1 MKDHFAN
8 SLVCAILSFMNTLH
22 IYPTSRAIRAEI
34 AAALENDA
42 FLPAYMRMDEFE
54 QRLVL
59 LPGKQRVDAMQ
70 RMLLLR
76 EASAFEAFE
85 GLKFDRKLVRFFGK
99 GEAIFRFFE
108 ELSGEKVD
116 FETLAQADA
125 YAEFGEHLEILET
138 LRENYRS
145 ILEARGLTDRCFIPE
160 NYQINSAFVQQY
172 ETIELHLEGYLSR
185 FELELLEQVAKETT
199 LLIHY
204 RTSAFTKKMQERFAE
219 MGIKLPDN
227 SEVCFD
233 LGRRTVV
240 SQRTVGEKLSVS
252 VKSVEEREAQVA
264 LALAQIEKMVQSGM
278 DPEKIALVLPDES
291 FKEHFMLFDRLGNL
305 NFAMGYDYRGGSV
318 YKKSDALF
326 RYLQTGEQ
334 EYVSLLERYG
344 MPKERYEGLNGAKKM
359 NIAAFFETLNALEL
373 LERSKARIE
382 ELRNDFLGL
391 FGGYEESLESWLFL
405 WLKALSSV
413 TTDDVRGGK
422 VTVLGVLETRGVAFD
437 GVVVVDFNENI
448 VPATTTKDRFLNS
461 SVRRFA
467 GLPTKT
473 DREALQKQFYMHLLE
488 SAKEAVLIYSSADDR
503 LPSKF
508 LYELG
513 LEKAPCSSVPLQLL
527 YSESSQLIA
536 QSDPVVHGFDA
547 TKIAWS
553 PSRLKT
559 YLGCRRKYYYRYIEK
574 IEAPKEEELNEGLF
588 LHKVL
593 DALFD
598 SEDRYEEESQM
609 QQKLEKLL
617 YALHPLENTKASY
630 QKLLWAQKLKP
641 FVQKQVA
648 HFRNGW
654 RVVAREEEISGEI
667 GGLRFKGRIDR
678 LDQNETGTLVLD
690 YKSGSTV
697 EAQKIKNLETL
708 SDFQMSIYHHL
719 LAPRYQNLT
728 LAFVKILEEGQ
739 VEEIKA
745 LEEKNEMLAKHIVA
759 LKQTESF
766 VAQKCESL
774 QICKYCEY
782 ALMCGRG
789 EYL

>member
-1 MKDHFAN
+1 
-8 SLVCAILSFMNTLH
+8 MNTLQ

-34 AAALENDA
+34 AAALENDT

-59 LPGKQRVDAMQ
+59 LPGMQRVDAMQ

-85 GLKFDRKLVRFFGK
+85 GLKFDRRLVRFFGK

-108 ELSGEKVD
+108 ELSGEKVHI
-116 FETLAQADA
+116 ETLAQADA

-138 LRENYRS
+138 LRENYRKV
-145 ILEARGLTDRCFIPE
+145 LEKRSLTDRCFIPE
-160 NYQINSAFVQQY
+160 NYRFNRAFVQQY
-172 ETIELHLEGYLSR
+172 ETIEIFLEGYLSR
-185 FELELLEQVAKETT
+185 FELELLEQAARETT

-204 RTSAFTKKMQERFAE
+204 RTSAFTKKMQERFLE
-219 MGIKLPDN
+219 MGIDLPEN

-233 LGRRTVV
+233 LGSRTLL
-240 SQRTVGEKLSVS
+240 SQSSMERSLSVR

-264 LALAQIEKMVQSGM
+264 LALANIENMVQNGM

-305 NFAMGYDYRGGSV
+305 NFAMGYDYSGGSV

-326 RYLQTGEQ
+326 GYLQTGEQ
-334 EYVSLLERYG
+334 EYVLLLERYG
-344 MPKERYEGLNGAKKM
+344 MPKERYEGLSGTKKM
-359 NIAAFFETLNALEL
+359 GIASFFDVLETLGL
-373 LERSKARIE
+373 LEISKARIE

-391 FGGYEESLESWLFL
+391 FGSYEESLESWLFL
-405 WLKALSSV
+405 WLKALSLV
-413 TTDDVRGGK
+413 TLDDVRGGK
-422 VTVLGVLETRGVAFD
+422 VTVLGVLETRGVVFD
-437 GVVVVDFNENI
+437 GVVVVDFNESI
-448 VPATTTKDRFLNS
+448 VPATTAKDRFLNS

-473 DREALQKQFYMHLLE
+473 DREALQKQFYLHLLE

-513 LEKAPCSSVPLQLL
+513 LEKAPCSCVPLQLL
-527 YSESSQLIA
+527 YNEPSQLVV
-536 QSDPVVHGFDA
+536 QSDPVVNNFDA
-547 TKIAWS
+547 GKIEWS

-559 YLGCRRKYYYRYIEK
+559 YLECKRKYYYRYIEK
-574 IEAPKEEELNEGLF
+574 IEAPQEEELNEGLF

-593 DALFD
+593 DALFESD
-598 SEDRYEEESQM
+598 DRYEEEVQM
-609 QQKLEKLL
+609 QQNLEKLL
-617 YALHPLENTKASY
+617 YAHHPLEHTKAAY
-630 QKLLWAQKLKP
+630 QKLLWTQKLKP
-641 FVQKQVA
+641 FVKKQVA
-648 HFRNGW
+648 HFKKGW
-654 RVVAREEEISGEI
+654 RVVAREEEIAGEI

-678 LDQNETGTLVLD
+678 LDQNDTGTLVLD
-690 YKSGSTV
+690 YKSGSTAQ
-697 EAQKIKNLETL
+697 AQKVQNLETL
-708 SDFQMSIYHHL
+708 TDFQMSIYHHL
-719 LAPRYQNLT
+719 LAPRYRNLT

-739 VEEIKA
+739 IEEIKA
-745 LEEKNEMLAKHIVA
+745 LEEKNKMLAEHIVA
-759 LKQTESF
+759 LKQTDSF

-774 QICKYCEY
+774 QTCKYCEY